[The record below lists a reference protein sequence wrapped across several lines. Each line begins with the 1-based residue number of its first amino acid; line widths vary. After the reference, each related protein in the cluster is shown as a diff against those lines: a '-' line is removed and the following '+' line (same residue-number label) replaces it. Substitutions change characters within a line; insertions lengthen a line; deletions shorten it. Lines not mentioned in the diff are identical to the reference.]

1 MGGVYGDG
9 GLDYELDYFTERSAD
24 PPADHVTA
32 VVAWRGGCR
41 RAAPPWTTRRG
52 RALAWLRGALGR
64 PDAGAD
70 WLPPPGWDAASDL
83 GGPREVLHSGSR
95 RAVRVG
101 GREYAFPTDGRT
113 LVLLVDDQP
122 TPGAGEPSVTV
133 RAVTVPPRPPAGATA
148 ALPEAER
155 LPYPRATSSGLRR
168 AVLDA
173 LASDPV
179 ARAFLPPEAWR
190 AEAPPDPAAV
200 LVHHL
205 RGRG

>member
-1 MGGVYGDG
+1 
-9 GLDYELDYFTERSAD
+9 LLYFTERLSD

-41 RAAPPWTTRRG
+41 RAAPPWSTRRG
-52 RALAWLRGALGR
+52 RALAWLRRAFGR
-64 PDAGAD
+64 PNVDPSWRPHPD
-70 WLPPPGWDAASDL
+70 WDGASDPQ
-83 GGPREVLHSGSR
+83 GPREVLHSGAR

-101 GREYAFPTDGRT
+101 GREYAFPPDGRT

-122 TPGAGEPSVTV
+122 TLGAREPSVTV
-133 RAVTVPPRPPAGATA
+133 RAVTVSRQPPADATW

-155 LPYPRATSSGLRR
+155 LRHQLATSHGLRQ

-173 LASDPV
+173 VASDPV

-190 AEAPPDPAAV
+190 NEQPADPAAV
-200 LVHHL
+200 SVHHL
-205 RGRG
+205 QGRG